1 LKTFNHDFVPLPK
14 LHRVTA
20 DDGKR
25 YYVTPDG
32 NAYQSVTTL
41 TGKVNEKAIKA
52 WREKVGEEEATKIST
67 RAANRGTSMH
77 KLCEKYLL
85 NKIEADPLG
94 RILLEDVNPLSNAMF
109 LKIIPL
115 MERLDNIKVVEGTM
129 YSDSLQLAGTA
140 DCIAE
145 YSGDLAV
152 IDFKTS
158 TYPKKK
164 EYIGNYFMQGAA
176 YGKMYE
182 EMFGETPKRIV
193 IMMSVENTGSAITYI
208 EPYDKCLEM
217 LMKFI
222 EEQV

>member
-1 LKTFNHDFVPLPK
+1 MKTFNHDFVTLPK

-94 RILLEDVNPLSNAMF
+94 RILLEDVNPRELSRKLVVSENVVVVQQ
-109 LKIIPL
+109 
-115 MERLDNIKVVEGTM
+115 RLV
-129 YSDSLQLAGTA
+129 L
-140 DCIAE
+140 
-145 YSGDLAV
+145 
-152 IDFKTS
+152 
-158 TYPKKK
+158 
-164 EYIGNYFMQGAA
+164 
-176 YGKMYE
+176 
-182 EMFGETPKRIV
+182 
-193 IMMSVENTGSAITYI
+193 TGPRS
-208 EPYDKCLEM
+208 
-217 LMKFI
+217 
-222 EEQV
+222 